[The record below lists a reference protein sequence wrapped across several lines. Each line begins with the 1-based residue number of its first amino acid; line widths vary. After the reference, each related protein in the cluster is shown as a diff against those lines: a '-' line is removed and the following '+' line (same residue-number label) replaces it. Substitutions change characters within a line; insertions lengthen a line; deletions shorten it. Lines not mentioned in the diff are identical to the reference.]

1 MQDLEEIR
9 QSLAEELEVEIELDE
24 MVAVLHRLQQF
35 EPAGVCTRDLQECLL
50 VQLQQMPPSTPWLEQ
65 ARLVLGRHINQ
76 LGNGDYAQILRRTR
90 LKESELKQV
99 LALIQSLDPNPGQ
112 SIGQDRTEYVVPD
125 VFVSKKDGRWVVE
138 LNPDIAPK
146 LRINSNYA
154 GLIKRADSSETI
166 DRLSRYLEDIDVS
179 KESVIVLQDELDSR
193 AAAHAD
199 HTMYMLSI
207 VAAIFLPLSF
217 ITGLL
222 GINVGGMPGVES
234 GDAFWITVGALIILL
249 VLQLWLFRKWKWL

>member
-1 MQDLEEIR
+1 MGPCNAGDLVTELVEQLVSKINLSILATNDEID
-9 QSLAEELEVEIELDE
+9 ALEKKMEKGKVRDILD
-24 MVAVLHRLQQF
+24 RI
-35 EPAGVCTRDLQECLL
+35 GGIRRDCL
-50 VQLQQMPPSTPWLEQ
+50 
-65 ARLVLGRHINQ
+65 
-76 LGNGDYAQILRRTR
+76 R
-90 LKESELKQV
+90 LKRYMSPQHE
-99 LALIQSLDPNPGQ
+99 ALLQ
-112 SIGQDRTEYVVPD
+112 IGRDAPD
-125 VFVSKKDGRWVVE
+125 WLSKT
-138 LNPDIAPK
+138 N
-146 LRINSNYA
+146 
-154 GLIKRADSSETI
+154 RADIRETI